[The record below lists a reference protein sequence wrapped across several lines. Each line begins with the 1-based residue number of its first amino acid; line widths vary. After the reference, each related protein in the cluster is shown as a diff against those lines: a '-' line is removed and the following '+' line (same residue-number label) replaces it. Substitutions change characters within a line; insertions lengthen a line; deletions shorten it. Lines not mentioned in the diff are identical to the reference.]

1 MSDIAV
7 TEYFIPTNIVGM
19 VSAVPLAL
27 INVAIPRVS
36 ALLGEGKRDEYERV
50 LNDTTEKY
58 LALVIPINFGFIVLA
73 QEVMQLY
80 TQDVWPV
87 LIVAAISRIALSFQS
102 VLNNLVMY
110 VNSREKQQVVLL
122 AVFGVMNLVMNF
134 ILVAVGCFTVIT
146 SLATTTLAV
155 ILFVVTCYFYA
166 VKKIGVNCRLFS
178 KRICGYLLASASC

>member
-1 MSDIAV
+1 MVSLVIVNVDVFYFQLDKIMLSPLVSDIAV

-80 TQDVWPV
+80 TQDVYTYVWPV

-134 ILVAVGCFTVIT
+134 ILVAVGCFTV
-146 SLATTTLAV
+146 LP
-155 ILFVVTCYFYA
+155 
-166 VKKIGVNCRLFS
+166 RLPPRRS
-178 KRICGYLLASASC
+178 RSYCSS